1 MFYFKV
7 LSTLFVLTVLGFV
20 LTKTVNISDLQGLI
34 INFPKSWL
42 GLFLGISILIT
53 LLKVW
58 RFLIL
63 LKEGNI
69 KISFWNTLK
78 VFVASQA
85 ITPLPG
91 GEAARGVLVHKET
104 GDKAVKITGPVL
116 VQAFLEVLGAAT
128 LAALGSI
135 FYEALRTVSVVFF
148 LTLLAF
154 GTVIL
159 NRKLQII
166 LFKVLPE
173 FSVIRYIKQKMQ
185 ALRTQIIDVVIDKG
199 SGLPDKTIVKAF
211 SLSLVTNILGGLLI
225 YLIAYSYESPL
236 GILQSIFLY
245 SASVVI
251 SGASTIAPGGLGFT
265 EGGMAGL
272 LIFFN
277 QPWDKTL
284 GIIVV
289 FRAVTLAFAVFS
301 GLIFLSVFYGKGFF
315 RWK

>member
-20 LTKTVNISDLQGLI
+20 LAKTVNISDLQGLI
-34 INFPKSWL
+34 INFPKRWL

-135 FYEALRTVSVVFF
+135 FYEALRVVSIVFF
-148 LTLLAF
+148 LMLVGFSIL
-154 GTVIL
+154 IL
-159 NRKLQII
+159 NSRLQKMIFN
-166 LFKVLPE
+166 LLPE
-173 FSVIRYIKQKMQ
+173 LRMINFIKLKMRSLQ
-185 ALRTQIIDVVIDKG
+185 SQMIDVVVDRS

-211 SLSLVTNILGGLLI
+211 SLSLITNILGGLLI

-251 SGASTIAPGGLGFT
+251 SGASAIAPGGLGFT